1 MKRVF
6 LAAVF
11 CLMTSAAFAQ
21 WEIGLKIT
29 PSIAGNRV
37 VAPNEYNFENLNAK
51 THFGGGVIA
60 DYFFSEN
67 YAFSTG
73 LIYNARGAGV
83 KYRYTRPN
91 PNPTDPVVTQQGSDE
106 FSIQYLEIPL
116 TIKLYTNDVATDT
129 KLYFQAGG
137 SLDPRISAKVNNNK
151 LDAADNKN
159 TKHFN
164 FMDVSVLIGA
174 GAERQVGES
183 TKVFGGLSYHR
194 GLFDIDNYY
203 EDQLDTKNIEIKNSY
218 FALDLGLKF

>member
-6 LAAVF
+6 FFAAF
-11 CLMTSAAFAQ
+11 FLMTSAAFAQ
-21 WEIGLKIT
+21 WEIGLKLT

-37 VAPNEYNFENLNAK
+37 VAPDNFNFKNLNAK

-60 DYFFSEN
+60 DYFFTEN

-83 KYRYTRPN
+83 SYNYTPATGARL
-91 PNPTDPVVTQQGSDE
+91 QGSDE
-106 FSIQYLEIPL
+106 FSIQYLEIPVTL
-116 TIKLYTNDVATDT
+116 KLYTNDIATDT
-129 KLYFQAGG
+129 KVYFQAGG
-137 SLDPRISAKVNNNK
+137 SLDPRISAKVNNDK
-151 LDAADNKN
+151 LDANDNKN

-164 FMDVSVLIGA
+164 FMDISVLIGA
-174 GAERQVGES
+174 GAEKQVGES

-194 GLFDIDNYY
+194 GLADIDNYY
-203 EDQLDTKNIEIKNSY
+203 EDQFGTKNIEIKNSY

>member
-37 VAPNEYNFENLNAK
+37 VAPNEYNFETLNAK

-83 KYRYTRPN
+83 KYSFTPTTGTR
-91 PNPTDPVVTQQGSDE
+91 QQGSDE
-106 FSIQYLEIPL
+106 FSIQYLEIPV

-129 KLYFQAGG
+129 KVYFQAGG
-137 SLDPRISAKVNNNK
+137 SLDPRVSAKVNNNK
-151 LDAADNKN
+151 LDADDKKN

-174 GAERQVGES
+174 GAEKQVGES
-183 TKVFGGLSYHR
+183 TKVFGGISYHR

-203 EDQLDTKNIEIKNSY
+203 EDRLDTKNIEIKNSY

>member
-37 VAPNEYNFENLNAK
+37 VAPNEYNFETLNAK

-83 KYRYTRPN
+83 KYSFTPTTGTRL
-91 PNPTDPVVTQQGSDE
+91 QGSDE
-106 FSIQYLEIPL
+106 FSIQYLEIPV

-137 SLDPRISAKVNNNK
+137 SFDPRISAKVNNNK

-174 GAERQVGES
+174 GAEKQVGES
-183 TKVFGGLSYHR
+183 TKVFGGISYHR

-203 EDQLDTKNIEIKNSY
+203 EDQLNTKNIEIKNSY